1 MGTAQRQQRVTLM
14 QTAKSILA
22 SGRFTPSGK
31 SDLAGRV
38 EALERYLILL
48 TQELELRMSESE

>member
-1 MGTAQRQQRVTLM
+1 MR
-14 QTAKSILA
+14 TAKNILT

-31 SDLAGRV
+31 RNLEDRV
-38 EALERYLILL
+38 EDLEQYLILL

>member
-1 MGTAQRQQRVTLM
+1 M
-14 QTAKSILA
+14 QTAKNILT

-31 SDLAGRV
+31 SDLADRV